1 MEKIYNTAF
10 DLIELRL
17 RKKEQVLPFTVVL
30 EGSES
35 KPIVSMYE
43 QVVKDVTMQIK
54 VIRNDLRQKVK
65 NEKIVALCL
74 CYDLTVTDPRTN
86 EKTDAILIEVANKDN
101 GTVNIYIPY
110 SFNDEQII
118 KKPFQNA
125 SDQKYY

>member
-74 CYDLTVTDPRTN
+74 
-86 EKTDAILIEVANKDN
+86 
-101 GTVNIYIPY
+101 
-110 SFNDEQII
+110 
-118 KKPFQNA
+118 
-125 SDQKYY
+125 